1 MTAGTVI
8 GWIVFCIVLV
18 IVAAMLIVEMV
29 KRHAEYEDTLNEQKR
44 KMNELGI
51 RLDKVDENF

>member
-29 KRHAEYEDTLNEQKR
+29 NRHAEYEDTLNEQKR